1 MENPAVP
8 PPRTHILLIFI
19 HLLKI
24 INYIKEIRVC
34 QGILLYLNICLSIF
48 AAYIHIGLVSQ
59 IMKRFLPLA
68 MLLMTGALVAPSAK
82 ADITS
87 RMTSSVQLTV
97 NSAAT
102 QMNRIGSSF
111 SITGNN
117 VDTTDGTTANTVSAG
132 TIASGVY
139 SPGTIAAVQDD
150 PGESFSFTQAFT
162 QCDAIDTTG
171 PDIGDV
177 SAYGDQ
183 LSTAAGTAGSLAG
196 TVTSQGALTVTAG
209 GAGTTA
215 TGQFVT
221 ELSIN

>member
-1 MENPAVP
+1 
-8 PPRTHILLIFI
+8 
-19 HLLKI
+19 
-24 INYIKEIRVC
+24 
-34 QGILLYLNICLSIF
+34 
-48 AAYIHIGLVSQ
+48 
-59 IMKRFLPLA
+59 MKRIIPFIMLAMAATPLA
-68 MLLMTGALVAPSAK
+68 AR

-87 RMTSSVQLTV
+87 TMTSSVQLQV
-97 NSAAT
+97 NAAAT
-102 QMNRIGSSF
+102 QMKRIGSSF

-132 TIASGVY
+132 TITSGVY
-139 SPGTIAAVQDD
+139 APGTIAATQDN

-162 QCDAIDTTG
+162 QGDAIDTTG

-196 TVTSQGALTVTAG
+196 TVTSEGALTVTAG

>member
-1 MENPAVP
+1 MSKSMKK
-8 PPRTHILLIFI
+8 LLP
-19 HLLKI
+19 I
-24 INYIKEIRVC
+24 I
-34 QGILLYLNICLSIF
+34 
-48 AAYIHIGLVSQ
+48 
-59 IMKRFLPLA
+59 
-68 MLLMTGALVAPSAK
+68 MLLGLAPMSAR

-97 NSAAT
+97 NAAAT

-111 SITGNN
+111 SISGNN
-117 VDTTDGTTANTVSAG
+117 VDTTDGTTANTISAG
-132 TIASGVY
+132 TITSGVY

-162 QCDAIDTTG
+162 QADAIDTTG
-171 PDIGDV
+171 PDIGDI

-183 LSTAAGTAGSLAG
+183 LSTAAGSAGSLAG

>member
-1 MENPAVP
+1 MSGSMKK
-8 PPRTHILLIFI
+8 LLP
-19 HLLKI
+19 I
-24 INYIKEIRVC
+24 I
-34 QGILLYLNICLSIF
+34 
-48 AAYIHIGLVSQ
+48 
-59 IMKRFLPLA
+59 
-68 MLLMTGALVAPSAK
+68 MLLGLAPMAAR

-97 NSAAT
+97 NAAAT

-111 SITGNN
+111 SISGNN
-117 VDTTDGTTANTVSAG
+117 VDTTDGTTANTISAG

-162 QCDAIDTTG
+162 QADAIDTTG
-171 PDIGDV
+171 PDIGDI

-209 GAGTTA
+209 GAGTSA

-221 ELSIN
+221 ELQIN

>member
-1 MENPAVP
+1 
-8 PPRTHILLIFI
+8 
-19 HLLKI
+19 
-24 INYIKEIRVC
+24 
-34 QGILLYLNICLSIF
+34 
-48 AAYIHIGLVSQ
+48 
-59 IMKRFLPLA
+59 MKRFLPIV
-68 MLLMTGALVAPSAK
+68 MILMTGAMVAPTAK

-117 VDTTDGTTANTVSAG
+117 VDTTDGTTANTISAG

-150 PGESFSFTQAFT
+150 PGEAFSCTQALT
-162 QCDAIDTTG
+162 QADAIDTTG

-196 TVTSQGALTVTAG
+196 TVTSQGGLTVTAG
-209 GAGTTA
+209 GAGTSA

-221 ELSIN
+221 ELQIN

>member
-1 MENPAVP
+1 
-8 PPRTHILLIFI
+8 
-19 HLLKI
+19 
-24 INYIKEIRVC
+24 
-34 QGILLYLNICLSIF
+34 
-48 AAYIHIGLVSQ
+48 
-59 IMKRFLPLA
+59 MKRFLPIV
-68 MLLMTGALVAPSAK
+68 MLLMTGAVVAPAAK

-87 RMTSSVQLTV
+87 RMTSSVQLQV
-97 NSAAT
+97 NAAAT
-102 QMNRIGSSF
+102 QMKRIGSSF

-139 SPGTIAAVQDD
+139 SPGTIAATQDD
-150 PGESFSFTQAFT
+150 PGESFSFSTSFIQG
-162 QCDAIDTTG
+162 DAIHTQG
-171 PDIGDV
+171 PDVGDV
-177 SAYGDQ
+177 SPYSNQ

-221 ELSIN
+221 ELQID

>member
-1 MENPAVP
+1 
-8 PPRTHILLIFI
+8 
-19 HLLKI
+19 
-24 INYIKEIRVC
+24 
-34 QGILLYLNICLSIF
+34 
-48 AAYIHIGLVSQ
+48 
-59 IMKRFLPLA
+59 MKRFIPLLMLMMSAPLA
-68 MLLMTGALVAPSAK
+68 AR

-97 NSAAT
+97 NAAAT

-117 VDTTDGTTANTVSAG
+117 VDTTDGTTANTISAG

-139 SPGTIAAVQDD
+139 SPGTIAATQDD
-150 PGESFSFTQAFT
+150 PGEAFSFTQAFT
-162 QCDAIDTTG
+162 QADAIDTTG
-171 PDIGDV
+171 PDIGDI

-183 LSTAAGTAGSLAG
+183 LSTAAGSAGSLAG

-209 GAGTTA
+209 GAGTSA

-221 ELSIN
+221 ELQIN